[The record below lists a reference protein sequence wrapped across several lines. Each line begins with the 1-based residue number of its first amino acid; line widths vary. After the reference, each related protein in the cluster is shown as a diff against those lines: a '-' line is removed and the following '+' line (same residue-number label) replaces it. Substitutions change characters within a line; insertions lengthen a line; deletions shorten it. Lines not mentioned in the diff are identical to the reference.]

1 MLLPSHVALFQ
12 RGSEQT
18 HLLDSTR
25 HSLSSIPTCKPLI
38 FTFSLLH
45 LPTPLTSTLRIFL
58 PCICYPSNKL
68 PCKLLV
74 PIKRTKD
81 CTSFSGNQIS
91 HPSRFS
97 ETALLYSIGHER
109 KRKLIQNTLYCVV
122 MGLGPQNLRQYQTQT
137 INWCQTSLLP
147 VGQDGSVSL
156 MDINLI
162 HSFIHSLICGL
173 VLLIL
178 GLTQAVCPTITQQCS
193 NQFLLLNL
201 FSPQALPLYW
211 VSPVGYNILLTSAFS
226 KVFWGSLFFL

>member
-1 MLLPSHVALFQ
+1 MSHYFNEAQ
-12 RGSEQT
+12 SK
-18 HLLDSTR
+18 
-25 HSLSSIPTCKPLI
+25 PTSWI
-38 FTFSLLH
+38 QQDTVSLLFLH
-45 LPTPLTSTLRIFL
+45 ANLSFLHFPCCIFPLLLTSTLRIFL

-137 INWCQTSLLP
+137 IN
-147 VGQDGSVSL
+147 
-156 MDINLI
+156 
-162 HSFIHSLICGL
+162 
-173 VLLIL
+173 
-178 GLTQAVCPTITQQCS
+178 
-193 NQFLLLNL
+193 
-201 FSPQALPLYW
+201 
-211 VSPVGYNILLTSAFS
+211 
-226 KVFWGSLFFL
+226 